1 MVSVVD
7 LREREIGEIVSLGG
21 GREFANKLDALGIRI
36 GVTIEKVS
44 SQFMKGP
51 VCIKIGNTE
60 VAIGYGMAKKI
71 IVKKEGE

>member
-1 MVSVVD
+1 MNSVVD
-7 LREREIGEIVSLGG
+7 LNEGEIGEIVSLQGVGG
-21 GREFANKLDALGIRI
+21 FLNKLDAMGIRI

-44 SQFMKGP
+44 SQFMRGP

-71 IVKKEGE
+71 IVKKAGE